1 MSNLK
6 DIQLTESQQSVLD
19 KIKAFID
26 SKDRVFILKG
36 YAGTGKTTLMR
47 FLIEY
52 LKEKKKSYKL
62 LTPTGRA
69 AKILANYTG
78 STANTIHS
86 LIYKYQSFNRDVE
99 NIDDIFKK
107 ESEVKQL
114 TLSFA
119 PLTRQEVEL
128 REARKRGNND
138 KKLSIK
144 EVIYII
150 DEASMVS
157 DFASKK
163 VVQAQFGSGR
173 LLLETFYYD
182 ELPESKFI
190 FVGDPC
196 QLPPI
201 MASFSPALDNAYIR
215 EIFNYYSQETQLTQI
230 MRQKGDNSIIQ
241 AATSIRKLW
250 ENAPVNQ
257 MEYGKNRVWGFL
269 PIKKYKDIKLMP
281 DLESMEEGYLRDVKQ
296 NGYNHSIFIC
306 RSNKDCALVSQKIRQ
321 QLGFKKTV
329 EVGDILM
336 VVQNQYT
343 TNLMNGDMVEVVGV
357 ESGQIH
363 TPYNKYQTHISFR
376 RVTVRELFTQRE
388 STTLLIEETLT
399 TPTNNLN
406 SDQQTSLFVDFIT
419 RMKKLGITEK
429 KQSEKFRDNL
439 YKDPYLNALR
449 CSYGY
454 AVTCHKAQ
462 GGEWNN
468 VYIHFG
474 SRNLTLNPT
483 KSVYQW
489 LYTAI
494 TRAKEQVFLVD
505 DFYIK

>member
-1 MSNLK
+1 MSNPK
-6 DIQLTESQQSVLD
+6 DIKLTESQQSVLD
-19 KIKAFID
+19 KIKTFID

-52 LKEKKKSYKL
+52 LKSQKKSYKL

-86 LIYKYQSFNRDVE
+86 LIYRYQSFNRDVE
-99 NIDDIFKK
+99 NIDDLFKK
-107 ESEVKQL
+107 ETEVKQL
-114 TLSFA
+114 TLNFA
-119 PLTRQEVEL
+119 PLTRQDVER
-128 REARKRGNND
+128 REAIKKGKNND
-138 KKLSIK
+138 IK
-144 EVIYII
+144 EIIYII

-201 MASFSPALDNAYIR
+201 MAYFSPALDSDYIQK
-215 EIFNYYSQETQLTQI
+215 EFNYTSQETQLTQI
-230 MRQKGDNSIIQ
+230 MRQKDDNTIIQ
-241 AATSIRKLW
+241 AATTIRKLW
-250 ENAPVNQ
+250 EKAPIDKLD
-257 MEYGKNRVWGFL
+257 YGRNRVWGFL

-281 DLESMEEGYLRDVKQ
+281 NLESMEDKYLRDVKQ
-296 NGYNHSIFIC
+296 YGYNHSIFIC
-306 RSNKDCALVSQKIRQ
+306 RSNKDCSLISQKIRQ
-321 QLGFKKTV
+321 QLGFKKAI

-336 VVQNQYT
+336 IVQNQYT
-343 TNLMNGDMVEVVGV
+343 TGLMNGDMVEVIGV
-357 ESGQIH
+357 ENNKIS
-363 TPYNKYQTHISFR
+363 TPYNKYQTHLSFR
-376 RVTVRELFTQRE
+376 RVTVRELFTQKE

-399 TPTNNLN
+399 SPTNNLDT
-406 SDQQTSLFVDFIT
+406 DQQTSLFVDFIT

-429 KQSEKFRDNL
+429 KQSEAFRESL
-439 YKDPYLNALR
+439 YNDPYLNALR

-474 SRNLTLNPT
+474 ARNLTLNPT
-483 KSVYQW
+483 KTIYQW
-489 LYTAI
+489 VYTAL
-494 TRAKEQVFLVD
+494 TRAKENVFLVD
-505 DFYIK
+505 DFYIN